1 MSIQEVGDLYKVL
14 NYFLFNQIPQVLN
27 EAFLTSR
34 LLLCF
39 LFCFVL
45 CVCVCVFFLGGEG
58 GGGGGGGGMNFL
70 VMLNKE

>member
-27 EAFLTSR
+27 EAFLTLR
-34 LLLCF
+34 LILCF
-39 LFCFVL
+39 LFCFV
-45 CVCVCVFFLGGEG
+45 CVCFFFFG
-58 GGGGGGGGMNFL
+58 GGGGGGGGVNFL

>member
-27 EAFLTSR
+27 EAFLTLR
-34 LLLCF
+34 LILCF
-39 LFCFVL
+39 LFCF
-45 CVCVCVFFLGGEG
+45 VCVCVFFLGGG
-58 GGGGGGGGMNFL
+58 GGGGGGVNFL

>member
-27 EAFLTSR
+27 EAFLTLR
-34 LLLCF
+34 LILCF
-39 LFCFVL
+39 LFCFV
-45 CVCVCVFFLGGEG
+45 CVCFFFFG
-58 GGGGGGGGMNFL
+58 GGGGWGGGVNFL

>member
-27 EAFLTSR
+27 EAFLTLR
-34 LLLCF
+34 LILCF
-39 LFCFVL
+39 LFCFV
-45 CVCVCVFFLGGEG
+45 CVCFFFWG
-58 GGGGGGGGMNFL
+58 GGGGGGGGVNFL

>member
-27 EAFLTSR
+27 EAFLTLR

-39 LFCFVL
+39 LFCFV
-45 CVCVCVFFLGGEG
+45 CVCVFFWGGEG
-58 GGGGGGGGMNFL
+58 EGVEG
-70 VMLNKE
+70 

>member
-27 EAFLTSR
+27 EAFLTLR

-45 CVCVCVFFLGGEG
+45 CVCVCVFFFWGGEG
-58 GGGGGGGGMNFL
+58 EGVEG
-70 VMLNKE
+70 

>member
-27 EAFLTSR
+27 EAFLTLR
-34 LLLCF
+34 LILCF
-39 LFCFVL
+39 LFCFV
-45 CVCVCVFFLGGEG
+45 CVCFFFLGGG
-58 GGGGGGGGMNFL
+58 GGWGGGVNFL

>member
-27 EAFLTSR
+27 EAFLTLR
-34 LLLCF
+34 LILCF
-39 LFCFVL
+39 LFCFV
-45 CVCVCVFFLGGEG
+45 CVCFFFLG
-58 GGGGGGGGMNFL
+58 GGGGGGGGVNFL

>member
-27 EAFLTSR
+27 EAFLTLR

-39 LFCFVL
+39 LFCFV
-45 CVCVCVFFLGGEG
+45 CVCVCVFFFFFLG
-58 GGGGGGGGMNFL
+58 GGGGGEGVEGWISWSC
-70 VMLNKE
+70 

>member
-27 EAFLTSR
+27 EAFLTLR
-34 LLLCF
+34 LLFCF
-39 LFCFVL
+39 LFCFV
-45 CVCVCVFFLGGEG
+45 CVCFFFGG

>member
-27 EAFLTSR
+27 EAFLTLR
-34 LLLCF
+34 LILCF
-39 LFCFVL
+39 LFCFV
-45 CVCVCVFFLGGEG
+45 CVCFFLG
-58 GGGGGGGGMNFL
+58 GGGGGGGGVNFL

>member
-27 EAFLTSR
+27 EAFLTLR
-34 LLLCF
+34 LILCF
-39 LFCFVL
+39 LFCFV
-45 CVCVCVFFLGGEG
+45 CVCVFFFG
-58 GGGGGGGGMNFL
+58 GGGGGGGGVNFL

>member
-27 EAFLTSR
+27 EAFLTLR

-39 LFCFVL
+39 LFCFV
-45 CVCVCVFFLGGEG
+45 CVCFFFLG
-58 GGGGGGGGMNFL
+58 GGGGGGGGVNFL